1 MDTYTVY
8 MHTNKINGKRYI
20 GITSQKS
27 VKIRWK
33 RGSGYSKQKRFYN
46 AIKHYGWD
54 CFEHEIL
61 FEGLAKEEAE
71 AKEEELIKEYRS
83 NDLRYGYNIENGGVI
98 HKLSKEQKEHLRVL
112 GIGRKHSEETK
123 AKISKSHMGMS
134 TKWLT
139 GRKASDETRAKM
151 SSQRAKE
158 KNPRAKAVCQYDLD
172 GNLIAVYKYMN
183 EAREALGLKSTAH
196 ISQCCTGD
204 RNKAYGFIWKYAE
217 KGGLVNGQ

>member
-33 RGSGYSKQKRFYN
+33 RGSGYSKQKRFYT

-61 FEGLAKEEAE
+61 FEGLTKEEAE

-83 NDLRYGYNIENGGVI
+83 NDKRYGYNIENGGVI
-98 HKLSKEQKEHLRVL
+98 HKLSEEQKEHLRVL

-123 AKISKSHMGMS
+123 AKMSKSHMGMS
-134 TKWLT
+134 SAWLT
-139 GRKASDETRAKM
+139 GRKQSDETIKKRFKNSYGKGNPNAKT
-151 SSQRAKE
+151 
-158 KNPRAKAVCQYDLD
+158 VYQYDLD
-172 GNLIAVYKYMN
+172 GNFIAVYDYM
-183 EAREALGLKSTAH
+183 EQIKSVLGFNNTSH
-196 ISQCCTGD
+196 ISQCCTG
-204 RNKAYGFIWKYAE
+204 K
-217 KGGLVNGQ
+217 KG

>member
-1 MDTYTVY
+1 MDTYKVY
-8 MHTNKINGKRYI
+8 MHTNKINGKKYI
-20 GITSQKS
+20 GITSMPA
-27 VKIRWK
+27 KIRWK
-33 RGSGYSKQKRFYN
+33 RGSGYAGQRRFYA
-46 AIKHYGWD
+46 AIKSYGWD
-54 CFEHEIL
+54 NFKHEIL
-61 FEGLAKEEAE
+61 FDCLSKEEAE
-71 AKEEELIKEYRS
+71 RLEEELIKEYRS

-98 HKLSKEQKEHLRVL
+98 HKLSDEQKNHLREINT
-112 GIGRKHSEETK
+112 GKKCSNETK
-123 AKISKSHMGMS
+123 KKMSDSHIGMS

-139 GRKASDETRAKM
+139 GRKASDDTKAKM

-183 EAREALGLKSTAH
+183 EARDALGIKSTAH